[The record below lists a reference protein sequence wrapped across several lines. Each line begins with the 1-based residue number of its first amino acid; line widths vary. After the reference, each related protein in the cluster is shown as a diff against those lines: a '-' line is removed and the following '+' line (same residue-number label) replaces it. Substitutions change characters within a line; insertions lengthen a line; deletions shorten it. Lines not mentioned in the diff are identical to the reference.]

1 MKVAVVGAGYVGL
14 VQAVGLVGLGHEV
27 RLGESNPDRFGML
40 AAGTSPI
47 SEPGLE
53 PLLRKALDEGRLSV
67 HRTGAEA
74 AQGAVIVYLAVP
86 TPEATDGSADLSYVW
101 RALDEIAPELES
113 GAVVVMKSTVPV
125 GTTKKA
131 QALLQRRH
139 IDAVVASNP
148 EFLREGTAV
157 SDFKNPDRIVIGA
170 NSDSALEILKEV
182 YRGLDAPIVETDP
195 ASAEMIKYG
204 SNAYLA
210 TRVAF
215 ANSIANICE
224 AVGADVQDVLH
235 GMGHDAR
242 IGFHFMQPGPGFGGS
257 CLPKDTRA
265 LAHIASSAGYEFTL
279 LEEVIE
285 ANRQQRQKLFDKVRV
300 AVGGDLN
307 GKQIAIWGLAFKAG
321 TDDLRESPAVDMA
334 NLLVAAG
341 AHVTAHDPGVAP
353 DLPGIEIAISPLE
366 AVNGADALLIATE
379 WPEFADLDLS
389 LVREAMAGDAVI
401 DGRNL
406 LEPST
411 VRRSGLR
418 YWGVGR

>member
-1 MKVAVVGAGYVGL
+1 
-14 VQAVGLVGLGHEV
+14 
-27 RLGESNPDRFGML
+27 ML

-53 PLLRKALDEGRLSV
+53 PLLQKALDEGRLSI

-74 AQGAVIVYLAVP
+74 AQGAAIVYLAVP

-157 SDFKNPDRIVIGA
+157 SDFQNPDRIVIGA
-170 NSDSALEILKEV
+170 YSDSALEILKEV

-224 AVGADVQDVLH
+224 AVGADVLDVLN

-334 NLLVAAG
+334 NLLAAAG

-353 DLPGIEIAISPLE
+353 NLVGVEIAPSPLE

-379 WPEFADLDLS
+379 WPEFADLDLN